1 MGKTAFVFPG
11 QGAQYQGMGK
21 DFYETYP
28 VFRAVFEKASKA
40 AGMDVKALCFEEPEK
55 IHITEYTQTALL
67 AMSAGIL
74 AVLKEEGISSSAN
87 AGLSLGEYAALIA
100 SGVLKE
106 EDAFWIVKNRGK
118 FMQEAMPHGGA
129 MAAVLGLEGEVIQNI
144 CKETKGI
151 VSVAN
156 DNCPGQIV
164 ITGEESAVQAA
175 SEELKKA
182 GARRVL
188 PLKVSGPFHSAL
200 MEKASRQLE
209 EILAPIEIED
219 IQIPYITNVTGD
231 YVTKKEQVKDIL
243 VRQVSSPVLWR
254 QGVERLLADGVTLF
268 VEIGPG
274 KTLTNFLKKID
285 PKANGIHIET
295 PADLTAAL
303 PIIKEEAG
311 C

>member
-1 MGKTAFVFPG
+1 MKSWKKPRETSEGERIIWEKQRSLFPG

-67 AMSAGIL
+67 AVSAGIL

-87 AGLSLGEYAALIA
+87 AGGGSLGEYAALIA

-209 EILAPIEIED
+209 EILAPIEIGD
-219 IQIPYITNVTGD
+219 IQIPYVANVTGA
-231 YVTKKEQVKDIL
+231 YVRQKEPVKD
-243 VRQVSSPVLWR
+243 
-254 QGVERLLADGVTLF
+254 T
-268 VEIGPG
+268 PG
-274 KTLTNFLKKID
+274 
-285 PKANGIHIET
+285 
-295 PADLTAAL
+295 AAR
-303 PIIKEEAG
+303 
-311 C
+311 